1 MRIKL
6 ISYFFLFGCV
16 IYSGFGIYQS
26 LNTITQNYYNNLATF
41 TNAN

>member
-1 MRIKL
+1 MKTKL
-6 ISYFFLFGCV
+6 ILFSFIFGLI

-26 LNTITQNYYNNLATF
+26 LNTLTENYYNNLATF

>member
-16 IYSGFGIYQS
+16 IYSGFGIFQS
-26 LNTITQNYYNNLATF
+26 LNTLTNNYYSTLQQIQNEN
-41 TNAN
+41 